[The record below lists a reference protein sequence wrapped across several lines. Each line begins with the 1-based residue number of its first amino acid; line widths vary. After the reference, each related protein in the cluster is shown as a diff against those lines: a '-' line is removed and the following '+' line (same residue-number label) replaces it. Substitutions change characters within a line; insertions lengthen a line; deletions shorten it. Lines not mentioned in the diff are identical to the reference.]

1 MMQDKISKT
10 LKIIRNIIIDLIIV
24 LLGIIAIIAI
34 SSFIQLNVQKKEYT
48 NILGYSLFSTQTGSM
63 SPTIEKGDI
72 VIVKLKNEDIKENDI
87 ITYKKDNSFIT
98 HRVVSIEGDSIIAK
112 GDNNNTIDEPI
123 KKDAVVGKSVF
134 IINNVEIWKKV
145 FTDINVIIPIV
156 ITIILFVILISYKE
170 KTEIDEQKTEKKE
183 IDQKK
188 MDEQKTEKK
197 KIDPKEINEQK
208 ADNEKT
214 GEKND

>member
-10 LKIIRNIIIDLIIV
+10 LKIVRNIIIDLIIV

-72 VIVKLKNEDIKENDI
+72 VIVKLENEDIKENDI

-112 GDNNNTIDEPI
+112 GDNNNTVDEPI

-145 FTDINVIIPIV
+145 FTDINVIIPV
-156 ITIILFVILISYKE
+156 VVTIILFVILISYKE
-170 KTEIDEQKTEKKE
+170 KTEIDGQKTEKKE

-188 MDEQKTEKK
+188 IDGQKTEKK